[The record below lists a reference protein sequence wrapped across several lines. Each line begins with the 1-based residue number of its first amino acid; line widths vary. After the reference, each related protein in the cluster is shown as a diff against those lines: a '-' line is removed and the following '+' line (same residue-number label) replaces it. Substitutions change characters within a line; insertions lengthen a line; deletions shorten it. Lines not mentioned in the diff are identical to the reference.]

1 MDEGTIALL
10 ITSLGV
16 FAVFAGLFVWGLVTG
31 QFRDVEEPKYR
42 MLGTQV
48 PAAPNTREDG
58 NNDA

>member
-1 MDEGTIALL
+1 MEEGTIALL

-42 MLGTQV
+42 MLGTKV
-48 PAAPNTREDG
+48 PALPNTREDG
-58 NNDA
+58 NDHA

>member
-1 MDEGTIALL
+1 MEEGTIALL

-42 MLGTQV
+42 MLGTKV
-48 PAAPNTREDG
+48 PGLPNTREDG
-58 NNDA
+58 NDHA